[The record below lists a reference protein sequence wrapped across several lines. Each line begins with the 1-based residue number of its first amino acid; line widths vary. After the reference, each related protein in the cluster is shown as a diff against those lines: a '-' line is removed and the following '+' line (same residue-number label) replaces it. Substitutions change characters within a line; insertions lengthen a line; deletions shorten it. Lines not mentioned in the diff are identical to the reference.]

1 MFLAGPASRHM
12 TGAII
17 QADAVVLLLVAVAAT
32 DAYRD

>member
-1 MFLAGPASRHM
+1 M